1 MNELR
6 PSSDARSLLALAKSD
21 GPSHAV
27 RTRMWAGVSS
37 SVGVAGGALSLG
49 NAGADGAAASGWAA
63 AAKMLTLGTLLGGP
77 LTIGIALAVLRVGP
91 APASPSDVSHVAAVA
106 AAPARV
112 ISFIGEREPSVVAPN
127 APIGG
132 LLEGAT
138 AAGPRVAGV
147 DGVAAVQLAPL
158 PAEPALA
165 VAETQAPESVKPV
178 KASPLA
184 SPSQARYAGPA
195 RTGDLLAREANLVAA
210 GRAALKRGD
219 AKRALAAIH
228 AAQALAS
235 HQLAP
240 EELAVEIQSL
250 HALGREREAVQAEVV
265 LKVSY
270 PESDLT
276 R

>member
-1 MNELR
+1 
-6 PSSDARSLLALAKSD
+6 
-21 GPSHAV
+21 
-27 RTRMWAGVSS
+27 MWAGVSS
-37 SVGVAGGALSLG
+37 SVGVVGGALSLG

-63 AAKMLTLGTLLGGP
+63 AAKMLTLGTLFGGP

-91 APASPSDVSHVAAVA
+91 APAPPSDVSHVAVVA
-106 AAPARV
+106 AAPVRA
-112 ISFIGEREPSVVAPN
+112 ISFVGERESNVAAPN
-127 APIGG
+127 APFGVVI
-132 LLEGAT
+132 EGAT
-138 AAGPRVAGV
+138 AAAPRVEGV
-147 DGVAAVQLAPL
+147 DGVAVQLPPL
-158 PAEPALA
+158 PMEPALA
-165 VAETQAPESVKPV
+165 VAETQAPEAVKPV
-178 KASPLA
+178 KASEPA
-184 SPSQARYAGPA
+184 NPSQARSARPA
-195 RTGDLLAREANLVAA
+195 RTGDLLAREAGLVAE
-210 GRAALKRGD
+210 GRSALIRGD

-270 PESDLT
+270 PESDLA